1 MASPPGSINF
11 TSNNPPQS
19 YIHCGRCDDHFLI
32 CSCEG
37 VGHGTDYI
45 YKNLPPPSPNLTPLE
60 RLRRFSDLVS
70 VSPTMKHFAAHM
82 WLRNEAADLVTA
94 LTNEQAQA
102 QLRQMMEEYI
112 EMLSSKPE
120 DLGLSQMANIVGS
133 TPLTEKS
140 PPEQVKVIATEG
152 RAAIASFIACDWST
166 VTKAGILL
174 IHTAFQVSDEQKYPI
189 DDLNLGT
196 IFNKGVD
203 CLKSILDMGYSNTN
217 FGWRLAMEPD
227 RQPQGTNNSNI
238 QSATRR
244 DYFLRYYNSTHCQMC
259 GKEEDGGGGS
269 SLKMCAACRSVKY
282 CNVECQKKHRKFHKK
297 LCKEIERELMT
308 TGSGGLELD

>member
-1 MASPPGSINF
+1 M
-11 TSNNPPQS
+11 
-19 YIHCGRCDDHFLI
+19 I

-37 VGHGTDYI
+37 AGYGTDYI

-94 LTNEQAQA
+94 LDNEQTQA

-112 EMLSSKPE
+112 EKLSAQPE
-120 DLGLSQMANIVGS
+120 DLSLSQIAIIVGS
-133 TPLTEKS
+133 DPLTEKS
-140 PPEQVKVIATEG
+140 ASDQLKVIAKEG

-174 IHTAFQVSDEQKYPI
+174 IHNAFQVSDPQKYPI
-189 DDLNLGT
+189 EDPNLST
-196 IFNKGVD
+196 TFNKGVD
-203 CLKSILDMGYSNTN
+203 CLKSILDMGYSNTH

-227 RQPQGTNNSNI
+227 RKPQGTNNPNI

-259 GKEEDGGGGS
+259 GKAGD
-269 SLKMCAACRSVKY
+269 SLKLCAACRSVAY

-297 LCKEIERELMT
+297 MCKEIAQELKT
-308 TGSGGLELD
+308 TGSGGLELN